1 MVFKAE
7 QQHFPGVKPI
17 KKRDKKDRRGDG
29 RKAIVALFTITVL
42 ASALFY
48 LQAEAPKIWEKITA
62 PRVISRLPKEHFDPS
77 PVLDQIKDLT
87 QDLSGTYGVYVYR
100 FQDGEEYGLNE
111 RKVFPAASLN
121 KLPVMISAYQQAEQ
135 GKLDLEAKYILKESD
150 KVQGA
155 GILYSK
161 PAGTKYTYRQL
172 IEYMGQYS
180 DNTAFKVMRR
190 VTGETILDQ
199 ATPEEIGILLK
210 KLYEGELINQEH
222 QNELLQFLTNTD
234 FEDRIPKGVPEG
246 VRVAHKIGT
255 LTGIYSDAGII
266 FAEKPFVLV
275 IMTKDALEKEA
286 LEVLPKITQVVW
298 EFETASP

>member
-48 LQAEAPKIWEKITA
+48 LQAEAPRIWEKITA

-77 PVLDQIKDLT
+77 PVLDQIRDLT

-100 FQDGEEYGLNE
+100 FQDREDYGLDE

-121 KLPVMISAYQQAEQ
+121 KLPVMIAAYQLAEQ
-135 GKLDLEAKYILKESD
+135 GKINLETEYVLKETD

-155 GILYSK
+155 GVLQSK
-161 PAGTKYTYRQL
+161 PAGTKYTYHQL
-172 IEYMGQYS
+172 IEYMAQYS
-180 DNTAFKVMRR
+180 DNTAFKVMRQ
-190 VTGETILDQ
+190 VTEETTLDQ
-199 ATPEEIGILLK
+199 ATPEEIGILFK
-210 KLYEGELINQEH
+210 KLYEGESINQEH
-222 QNELLQFLTNTD
+222 RDELLQFLTNTG

-246 VRVAHKIGT
+246 ARVAHKIGT
-255 LTGIYSDAGII
+255 LPGVYSDAGII

-275 IMTKDALEKEA
+275 IMTKDTREVEA
-286 LEVLPKITQVVW
+286 LEVLPKITRAVW